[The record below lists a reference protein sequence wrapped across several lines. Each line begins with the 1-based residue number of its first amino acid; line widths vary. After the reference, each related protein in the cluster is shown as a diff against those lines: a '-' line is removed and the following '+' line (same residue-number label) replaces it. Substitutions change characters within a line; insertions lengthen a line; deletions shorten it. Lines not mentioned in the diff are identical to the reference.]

1 MPDSDKGDRFKSIP
15 KGAFSPDPKYLYTM
29 SVERITV
36 TLTADMAETIK
47 AAVSRGLYASN
58 SEIVRE
64 ALRDWRM
71 KQLTQERSL
80 EALHQDI
87 AKGLGDI
94 RQGRV
99 KDFDAG
105 RIVAQGEKRLNHS
118 E

>member
-1 MPDSDKGDRFKSIP
+1 
-15 KGAFSPDPKYLYTM
+15 M

-36 TLTADMAETIK
+36 TLTADMAHTIK
-47 AAVSRGLYASN
+47 AAVNRGLYASN

-71 KQLTQERSL
+71 KQLAQEHRL

-87 AKGLGDI
+87 SRGLDDI
-94 RQGRV
+94 REGRV
-99 KDFDAG
+99 QDFDAG
-105 RIVAQGEKRLNHS
+105 RIVAKGEKRLNLS